1 MQEVSKVVFE
11 NAKDEN
17 MLSLIING
25 YFSTIELIK
34 NRNNFMSLRWN

>member
-11 NAKDEN
+11 NAKEEN

-25 YFSTIELIK
+25 VLFHH
-34 NRNNFMSLRWN
+34 